1 MIGRQKNDYR
11 MDEILDNPNEK
22 PLMYFS
28 DFNDYA
34 VKKTVSFG
42 FFYFNTCNQPTFK
55 HSLYELHFCVVFV
68 AMECKG
74 NVCQAFDENERT
86 FS

>member
-42 FFYFNTCNQPTFK
+42 FFKFQYIQHTFK
-55 HSLYELHFCVVFV
+55 HSLYELHFYVVFV